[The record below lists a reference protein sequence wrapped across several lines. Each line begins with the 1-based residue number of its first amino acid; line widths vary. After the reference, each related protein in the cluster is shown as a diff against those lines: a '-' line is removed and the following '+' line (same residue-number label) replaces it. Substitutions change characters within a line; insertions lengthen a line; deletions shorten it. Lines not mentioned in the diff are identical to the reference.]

1 DLPSP
6 RIHPRVRRCATRSAT
21 GYAAVTH
28 PLPVPPPQ
36 AGEGSIGFRHA
47 GRSERS
53 SARGRRDWASPDFAD
68 TLQEVDNAEI
78 GGQEMSTKR
87 RKFTDEYKAEAVR
100 IWRESGKSVRRVAV
114 ELGLT
119 PSALERWVKQE
130 KDAQQ
135 LGRTRASV
143 KAEREELLRLRREN
157 ELLRQERDFLRSA
170 AAYFAKERK

>member
-1 DLPSP
+1 LSTINSRSLP
-6 RIHPRVRRCATRSAT
+6 IDGGT
-21 GYAAVTH
+21 
-28 PLPVPPPQ
+28 
-36 AGEGSIGFRHA
+36 
-47 GRSERS
+47 
-53 SARGRRDWASPDFAD
+53 WASPDFAD

-135 LGRTRASV
+135 LGTTRASL

-170 AAYFAKERK
+170 AAYFAKDRK